1 MTKAKV
7 SKVHFN
13 KSTSRLDFATD
24 EYLVDFLKM
33 LGAESNLP
41 IKQMLTILCN
51 KQADTVSCSRDDT
64 NYSFF
69 ASHQRHTISV
79 VIKKMGEETIEFE
92 LPSKKAEKIKMQ
104 H

>member
-1 MTKAKV
+1 MTKAQL
-7 SKVHFN
+7 SKVYFK
-13 KSTSRLDFATD
+13 KSTSNLDFATED
-24 EYLVDFLKM
+24 YLIDSLK
-33 LGAESNLP
+33 LLSAESHLP

-69 ASHQRHTISV
+69 ASQRRDTVSV
-79 VIKKMGEETIEFE
+79 VIKKLGEETIEFE
-92 LPSKKAEKIKMQ
+92 LPTEEAKKIKME